1 MQTETRTGTE
11 NPSKSSFRLLPQ
23 GLLARLKDWTA
34 KPLALCAKV
43 KISPNV
49 LTFAGLLAGLASG
62 ALFLL
67 DRPVWAGVAIIV
79 CGLLDIL
86 DGQVAVQTGRQSK
99 FGAIWDSTLDRYSE
113 FFIYFGL
120 AVHFRG
126 SWRLW
131 IPFWTFL
138 GSVMVSYTRA
148 RAEGLGFECREGFM
162 QRAERLVLLSL
173 AAFIGPPLRIFDTAM
188 TAVLILIALVSNVTA
203 VQRTLL
209 VKKWESRAHSLKK
222 KVEDRPSQ
230 VSEKEQP

>member
-1 MQTETRTGTE
+1 MHTQTETGRS
-11 NPSKSSFRLLPQ
+11 SKSSFRLLPH
-23 GLLARLKDWTA
+23 GFLLRLERLA
-34 KPLALCAKV
+34 GKPLALCAKV
-43 KISPNV
+43 KINPNV

-67 DRPVWAGVAIIV
+67 DRPVWAGAAIVV

-99 FGAIWDSTLDRYSE
+99 FGAIFDSTLDRYSE
-113 FFIYFGL
+113 FFMYFGL
-120 AVHFRG
+120 ALHFRG

-148 RAEGLGFECREGFM
+148 RAEGLGFECREGLM

-173 AAFIGPPLRIFDTAM
+173 AAFVGPPLRIFDTAM
-188 TAVLILIALVSNVTA
+188 IAVLILIALVSNVTA

-209 VKKWESRAHSLKK
+209 VKKWESRARRPKK
-222 KVEDRPSQ
+222 IEEGRSAQYP
-230 VSEKEQP
+230 EKEQP